1 MAGQRIHILGASGS
15 GVTTLGR
22 ALAARLGCPCFDSD
36 DYFWLPT
43 EPPYQVKRG
52 RAQRQELLLRDL
64 SAHDSWVWS
73 GSACGWGDVV
83 IPLLDAVVY
92 LRLPTAVRLE
102 RIRRRERGRFGDEI
116 LPGGV
121 MYESCRWLMDYAALY
136 DTGDEGVRSR
146 RLHEKWL
153 SGLPCQV
160 IRIEEDLPVG
170 EKVQRVLRSGRI

>member
-22 ALAARLGCPCFDSD
+22 ALAARLGCPCFDCD

-43 EPPYQVKRG
+43 DPPYQVKRE

-64 SAHDSWVWS
+64 SAHDSWVLS

-102 RIRRRERGRFGDEI
+102 RIRRRERERFGDEV
-116 LPGGV
+116 LPGGT
-121 MYESCRWLMDYAALY
+121 MHAAYRKLMDYAALY

-146 RLHEKWL
+146 RLHERWL
-153 SGLPCQV
+153 SGLSCKV

-170 EKVQRVLRSGRI
+170 EKVRTVLRYGRV